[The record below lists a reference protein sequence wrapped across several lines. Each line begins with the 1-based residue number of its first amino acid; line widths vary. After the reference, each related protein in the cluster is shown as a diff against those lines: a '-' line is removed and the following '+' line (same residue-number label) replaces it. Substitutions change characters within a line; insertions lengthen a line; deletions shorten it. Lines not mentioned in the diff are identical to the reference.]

1 MTQARLIICP
11 TAPYDAPEQATDI
24 KQALIDI
31 GLLANEFED
40 NSYYAGTDFI
50 TLIMF
55 LGCSP
60 NIQLSP
66 GDGNAFIYIRFSD
79 ISANSQQ
86 LGHGNSVAPGCPVCK
101 SRLKDWKKTRNWQL
115 ADSKITCQQCNT
127 QSCLADLK
135 WRQEGSYGR
144 FSISIMNIYAHE
156 AVPADIVFQTLKKT
170 SGFEWTY
177 FYANNEN

>member
-1 MTQARLIICP
+1 MNRYRVTLTLLLFDIMSVLILRMRLYSRCIDIMTQARLIICP

-127 QSCLADLK
+127 HSLAWL
-135 WRQEGSYGR
+135 
-144 FSISIMNIYAHE
+144 I
-156 AVPADIVFQTLKKT
+156 
-170 SGFEWTY
+170 
-177 FYANNEN
+177 